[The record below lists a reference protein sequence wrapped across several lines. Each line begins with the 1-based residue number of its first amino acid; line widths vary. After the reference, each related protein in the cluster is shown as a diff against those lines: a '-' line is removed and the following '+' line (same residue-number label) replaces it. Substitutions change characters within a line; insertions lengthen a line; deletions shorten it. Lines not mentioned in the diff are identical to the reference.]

1 MQIKRTVLSTRLS
14 DLYGRDKYY
23 LHIELNREYWYYFAG
38 ENKISDKYGPG
49 WYKLKVTYIRSGC
62 MFYIFP
68 DFPEIEEQFCAIN
81 SFLASSMTLAEIDPI
96 KDLGDTLGDIEAAK
110 LKYCFDTEHT
120 IVKNWPNEREIEI
133 DENEYYQKL
142 DLEQYLYIKMLEK
155 K

>member
-1 MQIKRTVLSTRLS
+1 MKIKKTQFSTVLS
-14 DLYGRDKYY
+14 DLYGRDNYQS
-23 LHIELNREYWYYFAG
+23 HIEVGHEYWWCFPSNHDIYRLTNQNW
-38 ENKISDKYGPG
+38 NKIKIS
-49 WYKLKVTYIRSGC
+49 YIRSGC

-81 SFLASSMTLAEIDPI
+81 CFLASSMTLAEIDPI
-96 KDLGDTLGDIEAAK
+96 KDLEDTLGDIEAAK

-142 DLEQYLYIKMLEK
+142 DPEQYLYIKMLEK